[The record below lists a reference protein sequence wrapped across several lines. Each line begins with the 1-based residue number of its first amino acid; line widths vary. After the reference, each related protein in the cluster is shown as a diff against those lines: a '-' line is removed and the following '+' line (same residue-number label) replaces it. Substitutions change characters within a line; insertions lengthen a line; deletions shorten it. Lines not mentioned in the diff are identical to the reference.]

1 MEALRKKR
9 PRIEF
14 EIFTRVPEWFFEDS
28 LTGPFN
34 YHPLVTDV
42 GLVQETA
49 LREDAA
55 RTLERLDQF
64 LPFEPILVER
74 LAREVRQLECRC
86 VICDIAPLGIAVAHQ
101 AGIPSVLVENF
112 TWDWIY
118 EGYIAEDPAF
128 QKHISYLRQVFEQA
142 DYHVQTEPVCAYRH
156 ATLIANPVSRTPR
169 KPVNTIREELGIP
182 ARVHAVLITMGGIPA
197 RHAFLD
203 QLSQAQ
209 DLYFVVPGAVDVAE
223 KNDNVILLP
232 HRSAFYHPDLL
243 NACDAVVGKS
253 GYSTVAEAYHAGIP
267 FGYIARER
275 FRESGPLARFIEGK
289 MKGLEISQAQF
300 QDAGWLRVLPVLL
313 AMPRIT
319 RYDPNG
325 AGQVAA
331 FISRLLE

>member
-1 MEALRKKR
+1 MEALRETS
-9 PRIEF
+9 PGIEF

-28 LTGPFN
+28 LTGPFV
-34 YHPLVTDV
+34 YHSRLTDV

-49 LREDAA
+49 LHEDTA

-64 LPFEPILVER
+64 LPFEPTLVED
-74 LAREVRQLECRC
+74 LAREVRRLECRC
-86 VICDIAPLGIAVAHQ
+86 IICDIAPLGIAVAHQ

-118 EGYIAEDPAF
+118 EGYTAEDPAF
-128 QKHISYLRQVFEQA
+128 KRHISYLRGVFEQA
-142 DYHVQTEPVCAYRH
+142 DYHIQTEPVCEYRL
-156 ATLIANPVSRTPR
+156 ANLITNPVSRKPR
-169 KPVNTIREELGIP
+169 KPVSVIREELGIP
-182 ARVHAVLITMGGIPA
+182 AAAQAVLITMGGIPA

-203 QLSQAQ
+203 QLRQAR

-223 KNDNVILLP
+223 KNGNVILLP

-275 FRESGPLARFIEGK
+275 FRESGLLAQFIQKK
-289 MKGLEISQAQF
+289 MKGLEISQARF
-300 QDAGWLRVLPVLL
+300 QDAGWLSVLPVLL
-313 AMPRIT
+313 AMPRIAH
-319 RYDPNG
+319 DEPNG

-331 FISRLLE
+331 FIWKLLE